1 VSSSLSLTEPR
12 LSGGALRGEGPA
24 ERRRLWRRWW
34 PWVVLG
40 VLALSTLFVFISD
53 MRPSYDGFGFLVW
66 GRQVLHWNL
75 NTDGAPSWK
84 PLPFLFTVPYAVAG
98 RSQMWLWMITA
109 VAGAVAGSVFAAR
122 VAFRLTGVGG
132 DAQLRARDG
141 DRPERRYAPY
151 VAGAFAGIA
160 VLGINTYSHLVLI
173 ANSDPLIVALCLA
186 AIDCHLCRRPHLAF
200 VMLVLASLGRPEAWA
215 FAGLYGLWVLWRVPA
230 PSARLLVVGG
240 LLFIPVFWFTV
251 PALTSHSWF
260 ISGDLALNQQ
270 TVIHGNKIV
279 GVVNRFRSL
288 YELPMQLAMLAGV
301 VLAVLRR
308 DRTTLLVVAAA
319 GLWLLIEIAFAYH
332 GWSAVSRYMIEPA
345 AVMVTVAGSGI
356 GWLLADTRTSR
367 LLRWV
372 GPVAALALIVALAPT
387 ARSRVRLVRHQIS
400 DARHSA
406 KQIERLHTV
415 IEKDGGADAIKACG
429 QPVSFIGFQSTVAWY
444 VGLNVGNVGYKP
456 GKSIGRGD
464 QIVLFKPHDNGWQV
478 RLYNLPASVK
488 PRCDALKTDSDFG

>member
-1 VSSSLSLTEPR
+1 
-12 LSGGALRGEGPA
+12 
-24 ERRRLWRRWW
+24 
-34 PWVVLG
+34 
-40 VLALSTLFVFISD
+40 
-53 MRPSYDGFGFLVW
+53 VW

-84 PLPFLFTVPYAVAG
+84 PLPFLFTLPYAVAG

-122 VAFRLTGVGG
+122 VAYRLTGPV
-132 DAQLRARDG
+132 
-141 DRPERRYAPY
+141 PERRYAPY
-151 VAGAFAGIA
+151 VGGAFAGIA
-160 VLGINTYSHLVLI
+160 VLGINTYSHLVMI
-173 ANSDPLIVALCLA
+173 ANSDPIIVALCLA
-186 AIDCHLCRRPHLAF
+186 AIDCHLSRRPRLAF
-200 VMLVLASLGRPEAWA
+200 TMLVLASLGRPEAWV

-230 PSARLLVVGG
+230 LSARALVVAG
-240 LLFIPVFWFTV
+240 LLFIPAFWFSI
-251 PALTSHSWF
+251 PAITSHSWF

-279 GVVNRFRSL
+279 GVINRFRSL

-308 DRTTLLVVAAA
+308 DRLTLLVVAAA
-319 GLWLLIEIAFAYH
+319 AAWLLIEIVFAYH

-345 AVMVTVAGSGI
+345 AVMVAVAGSGV

-367 LLRWV
+367 ILRWV
-372 GPVAALALIVALAPT
+372 GPVAVLALLVALAPT
-387 ARSRVRLVRHQIS
+387 ASSRVRLVRGQIS

-406 KQIERLHTV
+406 KQIDRLHKV
-415 IEKDGGADAIKACG
+415 IDDDGGPDAIKACG
-429 QPVSFIGFQSTVAWY
+429 QPVSLIGFQSTVAWY

-456 GKSIGRGD
+456 GRSIGRGD

-478 RLYNLPASVK
+478 RLYNLPAPVK
-488 PRCDALKTDSDFG
+488 ARCDALKTDSDFG